1 MEAKQVFVKA
11 ENWLSFLRMKVIIKK
26 ENWFIAEGAT
36 KPIIECPKCGCGI
49 LGDSAPHGIRKD
61 GTVYASVVCQN
72 PACNFHSNIKLE
84 DWNGGEIPHQ

>member
-1 MEAKQVFVKA
+1 MSKKVTITTDYK
-11 ENWLSFLRMKVIIKK
+11 SFESMKVIIKK
-26 ENWFIAEGAT
+26 ENWFIPEGGV

-72 PACNFHSNIKLE
+72 EKCNFHSHIQLE
-84 DWNGGEIPHQ
+84 DWIGVEIHHD